1 MKENELIEA
10 LILNGLH
17 KYPEGLTT
25 RQIQKMVN
33 KKLKLILKY
42 KKLEE
47 KMQNILDKIIE

>member
-17 KYPEGLTT
+17 KHPEGLTT
-25 RQIQKMVN
+25 RQVQKMVN

-47 KMQNILDKIIE
+47 KIQNTLDKIIE